1 MKNKMKPTL
10 HVILAKEDIQP
21 EKIDE
26 ETIVVVFDVLLA
38 TTTIATVLDSGAKKV
53 IPVLD
58 GKEAL
63 AFAKNFKPSEVIVT
77 GEYDGATIEGFV
89 DPLPTHL
96 REIVAGKTIIL
107 STTNGTVAIKKVAH
121 VKNVYAASL
130 INANAVAE
138 EVVEQHANH
147 KVLLVCAGGTN
158 ARLAMEDFYG
168 AGCLV
173 SELMQ
178 KYDGWTLTDAAQT
191 VSLFYEK
198 NKENRKEILSLSETG
213 KMLKTMGFAEEIQFA
228 SQKDVIKIVPQLENG
243 NMIVKG

>member
-63 AFAKNFKPSEVIVT
+63 ALAENFKESEVIVT

-96 REIVAGKTIIL
+96 REIARGKTIIL

-121 VKNVYAASL
+121 AKEVYAASL
-130 INANAVAE
+130 INANAVAK
-138 EVVEQHANH
+138 EVIEQHAGH

-173 SELMQ
+173 SELVQ
-178 KYDGWTLTDAAQT
+178 KHNGWTLTDAAQT
-191 VSLFYEK
+191 AFLFYEQ
-198 NKENRKEILSLSETG
+198 NKEEHEKILSLSETG
-213 KMLKTMGFAEEIQFA
+213 KMLNTMGLAEEIQFA
-228 SQKDVIKIVPQLENG
+228 SQKDFMKIVPQLKNG

>member
-1 MKNKMKPTL
+1 MKNKTKPTL

-21 EKIDE
+21 EKINE
-26 ETIVVVFDVLLA
+26 ETIAVVFDVLLA

-63 AFAKNFKPSEVIVT
+63 TLAENFKQNEIIVT
-77 GEYDGATIEGFV
+77 GEYDGATIEGFI
-89 DPLPTHL
+89 DPLPTRL

-121 VKNVYAASL
+121 AKKVYAASL
-130 INANAVAE
+130 INAKAVAA
-138 EVVEQHANH
+138 EVVKRHAGH
-147 KVLLVCAGGTN
+147 TILLVCAGGTN

-173 SELMQ
+173 SEMRKESQ
-178 KYDGWTLTDAAQT
+178 DWALTDAAQT
-191 VSLFYEK
+191 AYLFYEK
-198 NKENRKEILSLSETG
+198 NREDREEILRKSETG
-213 KMLKTMGFAEEIQFA
+213 RMLKNMGLAEEIQFA
-228 SQKDVIKIVPQLENG
+228 SQKDIVKIVPQLENG

>member
-26 ETIVVVFDVLLA
+26 HTIVVVFDVLLA
-38 TTTIATVLDSGAKKV
+38 TTTIATVLANGAKKV

-63 AFAKNFKPSEVIVT
+63 ALAGNFNPSEVIVT
-77 GEYDGATIEGFV
+77 GEYDGATIEGFI
-89 DPLPTHL
+89 DPLPTQL
-96 REIVAGKTIIL
+96 REIVADKTIIL

-121 VKNVYAASL
+121 AKEVYAASL

-138 EVVEQHANH
+138 EVVKQHAHH

-173 SELMQ
+173 SEIRNKSQ
-178 KYDGWTLTDAAQT
+178 GWALTDAAQT
-191 VSLFYEK
+191 AYLFYEK
-198 NKENRKEILSLSETG
+198 NREDCEEILRMSETG
-213 KMLKTMGFAEEIQFA
+213 KMLDSMGLAEEIQFA
-228 SQKDVIKIVPQLENG
+228 SQKDRLKIVPQLDHG